1 MLQRVDKRHG
11 YGTRAARGG
20 ELALS
25 SRDHMGVGYRVP
37 TEEQRAME
45 WILGFLEGYG
55 AFACRVAGC
64 RVCGDGLG

>member
-37 TEEQRAME
+37 TEEHRAMK
-45 WILGFLEGYG
+45 WILGLLKGYC

-64 RVCGDGLG
+64 RVCGDRLG